1 MATMT
6 RRDFARLVGAGF
18 GAVVVSSGLGACS
31 GGRPGSFE
39 HGVASGDPL
48 TDRVILWTR
57 VTPEVEDAAVSVM
70 WEVATDEA
78 FSDVVVMDEATTDA
92 TSDYTLKVDVTGL
105 AAGTT
110 YFYRFTSGDNV
121 SDTGITKTLPED
133 AVDQVRF
140 VVLSCS
146 NFPAGYFHVYAE
158 AAATEDVDAVLHL
171 GDYLY
176 EYAPGEYA
184 SADAEALGRV
194 VEPASEI
201 LSLDDYRARYAQH
214 RSDPDLQELHRTLP
228 FIAVWD
234 DHEVANDTWKDGA
247 QNHQEDEGSFS
258 ERRLAA
264 LQAYAEWMPLR
275 PPVDTDIASL
285 QRNFRFGDLV
295 NLVMLDTRQVGR
307 DQPLDFADY
316 VNAANLVD
324 RDAFFADI
332 DNSNRTMLG
341 TAQREW
347 LLGQLSD
354 DEATW
359 QVLVGQQVL
368 MGQMYLPAA
377 VVPRDLS
384 DADSAPLS
392 FDTFL
397 RLGQAALLQ
406 PGVNADDP
414 TLTPEDIAYYEAN
427 EAELFANIAQMLEP
441 NVPYNLD
448 AWDGYGAERT
458 TLLEAAAAAGVNLV
472 VLAGDTH
479 NAWANNLELEDGTA
493 VGVEFATAS
502 VSSPGLEDF
511 LGLTATDDPEAAAAA
526 FEAGVPQL
534 ITRLKYSNLLE
545 RGLMTVTFTATEV
558 TANWRFV
565 STIKSAEYTMLDAR
579 ETTLTVAVGSNTIA

>member
-1 MATMT
+1 
-6 RRDFARLVGAGF
+6 
-18 GAVVVSSGLGACS
+18 
-31 GGRPGSFE
+31 
-39 HGVASGDPL
+39 
-48 TDRVILWTR
+48 
-57 VTPEVEDAAVSVM
+57 
-70 WEVATDEA
+70 
-78 FSDVVVMDEATTDA
+78 
-92 TSDYTLKVDVTGL
+92 
-105 AAGTT
+105 
-110 YFYRFTSGDNV
+110 
-121 SDTGITKTLPED
+121 
-133 AVDQVRF
+133 
-140 VVLSCS
+140 
-146 NFPAGYFHVYAE
+146 
-158 AAATEDVDAVLHL
+158 
-171 GDYLY
+171 
-176 EYAPGEYA
+176 
-184 SADAEALGRV
+184 
-194 VEPASEI
+194 
-201 LSLDDYRARYAQH
+201 
-214 RSDPDLQELHRTLP
+214 
-228 FIAVWD
+228 
-234 DHEVANDTWKDGA
+234 
-247 QNHQEDEGSFS
+247 
-258 ERRLAA
+258 
-264 LQAYAEWMPLR
+264 
-275 PPVDTDIASL
+275 
-285 QRNFRFGDLV
+285 
-295 NLVMLDTRQVGR
+295 
-307 DQPLDFADY
+307 
-316 VNAANLVD
+316 VD

-359 QVLVGQQVL
+359 QVLGQQVL

-377 VVPRDLS
+377 VLPRDLS

-406 PGVNADDP
+406 PRVNADDP

-526 FEAGVPQL
+526 FEAGLPQL